1 MTRSIQ
7 SAHLHNIVICAFY
20 IILHHSTVLEQAYL
34 AFAGSESSRKS
45 HQFSVLCW
53 NRLESATLLACHLR
67 RPLGSIVTLSDALC
81 CNATCETTLN
91 SSAQRIVAHASTSCG
106 QPLQQ
111 QLAASVWSSD
121 VNFTIV
127 SNLESF

>member
-1 MTRSIQ
+1 MNQ
-7 SAHLHNIVICAFY
+7 
-20 IILHHSTVLEQAYL
+20 QP
-34 AFAGSESSRKS
+34 
-45 HQFSVLCW
+45 
-53 NRLESATLLACHLR
+53 LLACHLR

-91 SSAQRIVAHASTSCG
+91 SSAKRIVAHASTSCG

-127 SNLESF
+127 LNLESF